1 MDSFIKESKKII
13 RKAMNNNKLV
23 IFVGAGVSAN
33 SGLPSWKDLVNEF
46 RKGIG
51 LKENELSDDD
61 YLKIPQYYY
70 NLRKEKEYY
79 ELINEVFNVNAVPN
93 ILHDLIF
100 QFNPTTI
107 ITTNYD
113 ELIEERAE
121 EKGLFY
127 DVVSRDKDLPY
138 TQNDKMIIKMHGD
151 LKYNNIVL
159 KEEDYLSY
167 SSNFKLIENYI
178 KSLLSSNV
186 VLFIGYRIN
195 DINMKII
202 FQWVKDILKNDF
214 QPAYFIN
221 TSAKKDNNNIQF
233 DYYKNRG
240 INILNYNE
248 AEKIDSFS
256 DNPCS
261 LSSLEGKKLYDF
273 LLYLLNEEKVKDL
286 DFYYQ
291 RLVDLDYLNV
301 IRIKD
306 LKETLGISREVSQ
319 NGNNLE
325 FSNSETLDYLIKKL
339 IELDNDDIE
348 NQQEIS
354 KLELIRRVFEK
365 SGIEKIKKN
374 QETIYKVKK
383 KQNKNRLIK
392 SILEF
397 DYISIHNNTNKMI
410 NSVEEDKSKLVERAY
425 NFYQAKNYY
434 EAYTT
439 LKKASKIAFKNKN
452 YITYSLSEFNRYY
465 LGRILSSIS
474 TDINEEERIKI
485 KEEVGKIDLDELYFE
500 LPADK
505 KRSISFIKKIMSF
518 EFVYIGNN
526 RIMKLGEEVRKDKNT
541 YYLTENKNS
550 VNIFKLK
557 REAHNFWD
565 FINKNYLM
573 IDNYKEIKTY
583 FYRYIQSLLFNY
595 SFVKEK
601 IRKDSI
607 LIPGVKVKTIKI
619 KNIDYFSSFIM
630 IKYLKKKE
638 LIYLFEEYDIKELK
652 VKEQELEKIIKSF
665 KNLINFFLKLDNRVL
680 KNEINNFLYLF
691 SYIDIGKSYFN
702 DILDSIMSL
711 IKNKVLKSHE
721 YRNISSFIIE
731 QNSSFN
737 NICVESLDELL
748 FKLMLLEI
756 ENEKNKDLYFNN
768 KIINN
773 IASVINKNDSK
784 LISKSSKLVSSLLE
798 NLITET
804 SESKK
809 NNNKYLLNVIVPLF
823 KISNEKVK
831 EKIRETIVTFLDKD
845 FDINLYYNSVRGKI
859 VDSNENYEKK
869 AAEIIQNEIDKAK
882 KREGKVYP
890 DKVKDY
896 LIKIG
901 NLYLNE
907 EIVSPD
913 LFFKFKGEN
922 EIFDLFIDIDN
933 FDYDQF
939 KIDWIYRFS
948 LSLHEEISKN
958 KKAKKSIKRKLKKKI
973 IEEQVNKDLKEI
985 FFEYYD

>member
-291 RLVDLDYLNV
+291 RLVDLDYLNM

>member
-261 LSSLEGKKLYDF
+261 LSSPEGKKLYDF

>member
-167 SSNFKLIENYI
+167 SSNFKLMENYI

-261 LSSLEGKKLYDF
+261 LSSPEGKKLYDF

>member
-291 RLVDLDYLNV
+291 RLVDLDYLNM

-410 NSVEEDKSKLVERAY
+410 NSVEEDESKLVERAY

-434 EAYTT
+434 EAYRT

-465 LGRILSSIS
+465 LGKILSSII

-665 KNLINFFLKLDNRVL
+665 KNLINSFLKLDNRVL

>member
-1 MDSFIKESKKII
+1 
-13 RKAMNNNKLV
+13 
-23 IFVGAGVSAN
+23 
-33 SGLPSWKDLVNEF
+33 
-46 RKGIG
+46 
-51 LKENELSDDD
+51 
-61 YLKIPQYYY
+61 
-70 NLRKEKEYY
+70 
-79 ELINEVFNVNAVPN
+79 
-93 ILHDLIF
+93 
-100 QFNPTTI
+100 
-107 ITTNYD
+107 
-113 ELIEERAE
+113 
-121 EKGLFY
+121 
-127 DVVSRDKDLPY
+127 
-138 TQNDKMIIKMHGD
+138 
-151 LKYNNIVL
+151 
-159 KEEDYLSY
+159 
-167 SSNFKLIENYI
+167 
-178 KSLLSSNV
+178 
-186 VLFIGYRIN
+186 
-195 DINMKII
+195 
-202 FQWVKDILKNDF
+202 
-214 QPAYFIN
+214 
-221 TSAKKDNNNIQF
+221 
-233 DYYKNRG
+233 
-240 INILNYNE
+240 
-248 AEKIDSFS
+248 
-256 DNPCS
+256 
-261 LSSLEGKKLYDF
+261 
-273 LLYLLNEEKVKDL
+273 
-286 DFYYQ
+286 
-291 RLVDLDYLNV
+291 
-301 IRIKD
+301 
-306 LKETLGISREVSQ
+306 
-319 NGNNLE
+319 
-325 FSNSETLDYLIKKL
+325 
-339 IELDNDDIE
+339 
-348 NQQEIS
+348 
-354 KLELIRRVFEK
+354 
-365 SGIEKIKKN
+365 
-374 QETIYKVKK
+374 
-383 KQNKNRLIK
+383 
-392 SILEF
+392 
-397 DYISIHNNTNKMI
+397 
-410 NSVEEDKSKLVERAY
+410 
-425 NFYQAKNYY
+425 
-434 EAYTT
+434 
-439 LKKASKIAFKNKN
+439 
-452 YITYSLSEFNRYY
+452 
-465 LGRILSSIS
+465 
-474 TDINEEERIKI
+474 
-485 KEEVGKIDLDELYFE
+485 
-500 LPADK
+500 
-505 KRSISFIKKIMSF
+505 
-518 EFVYIGNN
+518 
-526 RIMKLGEEVRKDKNT
+526 
-541 YYLTENKNS
+541 
-550 VNIFKLK
+550 
-557 REAHNFWD
+557 
-565 FINKNYLM
+565 M

-665 KNLINFFLKLDNRVL
+665 KNLINSFLKLDNRVL

>member
-23 IFVGAGVSAN
+23 IFVGSGVSAN
-33 SGLPSWKDLVNEF
+33 SGLPSWEDLVEEF

-51 LKENELSDDD
+51 IKENDLSDDD
-61 YLKIPQYYY
+61 FLKIPQYYY

-79 ELINEVFNVNAVPN
+79 ELINEVFNVNADPN

-100 QFNPTTI
+100 QFNPNNI

-113 ELIEERAE
+113 ELIEEKAK

-127 DVVSRDKDLPY
+127 DVISRDKDLPY

-186 VLFIGYRIN
+186 VLFIGYSLN

-202 FQWVKDILKNDF
+202 FQWVKDILKDDF

-221 TSAKKDNNNIQF
+221 TSTKKDNNNIQF

-248 AEKIDSFS
+248 AEKIESFS
-256 DNPCS
+256 NNPCL
-261 LSSLEGKKLYDF
+261 LSSPEGKKLYDF
-273 LLYLLNEEKVKDL
+273 LLYLLNEEKIKDL

-291 RLVDLDYLNV
+291 KLVDLDYLNM

-306 LKETLGISREVSQ
+306 LKETLGISNEARR

-325 FSNSETLDYLIKKL
+325 FSNSEKLDYLIKKL

-365 SGIEKIKKN
+365 SGIEKIKKD
-374 QETIYKVKK
+374 QKAIYEIKK
-383 KQNKNRLIK
+383 KQKENDLIK

-397 DYISIHNNTNKMI
+397 DYISIHNNTNRMI
-410 NSVEEDKSKLVERAY
+410 NPVEEDESKLVERAY

-434 EAYTT
+434 EAYTI
-439 LKKASKIAFKNKN
+439 LKKASKLAFKNKN
-452 YITYSLSEFNRYY
+452 YIIYSLSEFNRYY
-465 LGRILSSIS
+465 LGRILSSIII
-474 TDINEEERIKI
+474 DINETERIKI
-485 KEEVGKIDLDELYFE
+485 EEEVEKIDLNELYFE

-526 RIMKLGEEVRKDKNT
+526 RIMNLGEEVRKDKNT

-557 REAHNFWD
+557 REAHNFWG

-595 SFVKEK
+595 SLVKEK
-601 IRKDSI
+601 VRKDST

-619 KNIDYFSSFIM
+619 KKVDYFSSFIM
-630 IKYLKKKE
+630 IKYLKRKE

-652 VKEQELEKIIKSF
+652 VKKQELEKIVKSF
-665 KNLINFFLKLDNRVL
+665 KNVINSFLKLENRVL

-691 SYIDIGKSYFN
+691 SYIDIGKKHFT
-702 DILDSIMSL
+702 DILDSIKIL
-711 IKNKVLKSHE
+711 IKNKALKSHE

-731 QNSSFN
+731 QNNSFD
-737 NICVESLDELL
+737 NICAESLDELL
-748 FKLMLLEI
+748 FELMLLEI
-756 ENEKNKDLYFNN
+756 ENEKNEDLYFNN

-773 IASVINKNDSK
+773 IASIISKNDSK
-784 LISKSSKLVSSLLE
+784 LISKTSKLVSPLLE
-798 NLITET
+798 NLINET
-804 SESKK
+804 SESKG
-809 NNNKYLLNVIVPLF
+809 NNSEYLLNVIMPLF
-823 KISNEKVK
+823 KISKEEVK
-831 EKIRETIVTFLDKD
+831 EKIRESIVTFLGKAV
-845 FDINLYYNSVRGKI
+845 DINLYYHSVRGKI
-859 VDSNENYEKK
+859 VDSNENYERK
-869 AAEIIQNEIDKAK
+869 AVEIIQNEIDKAK

-901 NLYLNE
+901 NLYLNKQ
-907 EIVSPD
+907 IVSPD
-913 LFFKFKGEN
+913 LFLKFKGEN
-922 EIFDLFIDIDN
+922 KIFDLFIDIDN
-933 FDYDQF
+933 FDYDKF
-939 KIDWIYRFS
+939 KIDWIFRFS

-958 KKAKKSIKRKLKKKI
+958 KEAKKAIKRKLKRKI
-973 IEEQVNKDLKEI
+973 INERVNKDLKEI
-985 FFEYYD
+985 FFEYYN

>member
-261 LSSLEGKKLYDF
+261 LSSPEGKKLYDF

-665 KNLINFFLKLDNRVL
+665 KNLINFFLKLDNR
-680 KNEINNFLYLF
+680 
-691 SYIDIGKSYFN
+691 
-702 DILDSIMSL
+702 
-711 IKNKVLKSHE
+711 
-721 YRNISSFIIE
+721 
-731 QNSSFN
+731 
-737 NICVESLDELL
+737 
-748 FKLMLLEI
+748 
-756 ENEKNKDLYFNN
+756 
-768 KIINN
+768 
-773 IASVINKNDSK
+773 
-784 LISKSSKLVSSLLE
+784 
-798 NLITET
+798 
-804 SESKK
+804 
-809 NNNKYLLNVIVPLF
+809 
-823 KISNEKVK
+823 
-831 EKIRETIVTFLDKD
+831 
-845 FDINLYYNSVRGKI
+845 
-859 VDSNENYEKK
+859 
-869 AAEIIQNEIDKAK
+869 
-882 KREGKVYP
+882 
-890 DKVKDY
+890 
-896 LIKIG
+896 
-901 NLYLNE
+901 
-907 EIVSPD
+907 
-913 LFFKFKGEN
+913 
-922 EIFDLFIDIDN
+922 
-933 FDYDQF
+933 
-939 KIDWIYRFS
+939 
-948 LSLHEEISKN
+948 
-958 KKAKKSIKRKLKKKI
+958 
-973 IEEQVNKDLKEI
+973 
-985 FFEYYD
+985 

>member
-1 MDSFIKESKKII
+1 
-13 RKAMNNNKLV
+13 
-23 IFVGAGVSAN
+23 
-33 SGLPSWKDLVNEF
+33 
-46 RKGIG
+46 
-51 LKENELSDDD
+51 
-61 YLKIPQYYY
+61 
-70 NLRKEKEYY
+70 
-79 ELINEVFNVNAVPN
+79 
-93 ILHDLIF
+93 
-100 QFNPTTI
+100 
-107 ITTNYD
+107 
-113 ELIEERAE
+113 
-121 EKGLFY
+121 
-127 DVVSRDKDLPY
+127 
-138 TQNDKMIIKMHGD
+138 
-151 LKYNNIVL
+151 
-159 KEEDYLSY
+159 
-167 SSNFKLIENYI
+167 
-178 KSLLSSNV
+178 
-186 VLFIGYRIN
+186 
-195 DINMKII
+195 MKII

-261 LSSLEGKKLYDF
+261 LSSPEGKKLYDF

-731 QNSSFN
+731 QNSSFRSN
-737 NICVESLDELL
+737 PLNMENMFV
-748 FKLMLLEI
+748 KL
-756 ENEKNKDLYFNN
+756 
-768 KIINN
+768 
-773 IASVINKNDSK
+773 AHS
-784 LISKSSKLVSSLLE
+784 
-798 NLITET
+798 
-804 SESKK
+804 
-809 NNNKYLLNVIVPLF
+809 
-823 KISNEKVK
+823 
-831 EKIRETIVTFLDKD
+831 
-845 FDINLYYNSVRGKI
+845 
-859 VDSNENYEKK
+859 
-869 AAEIIQNEIDKAK
+869 
-882 KREGKVYP
+882 
-890 DKVKDY
+890 
-896 LIKIG
+896 
-901 NLYLNE
+901 
-907 EIVSPD
+907 
-913 LFFKFKGEN
+913 
-922 EIFDLFIDIDN
+922 
-933 FDYDQF
+933 
-939 KIDWIYRFS
+939 
-948 LSLHEEISKN
+948 
-958 KKAKKSIKRKLKKKI
+958 
-973 IEEQVNKDLKEI
+973 
-985 FFEYYD
+985 

>member
-1 MDSFIKESKKII
+1 
-13 RKAMNNNKLV
+13 
-23 IFVGAGVSAN
+23 
-33 SGLPSWKDLVNEF
+33 
-46 RKGIG
+46 
-51 LKENELSDDD
+51 
-61 YLKIPQYYY
+61 
-70 NLRKEKEYY
+70 
-79 ELINEVFNVNAVPN
+79 
-93 ILHDLIF
+93 
-100 QFNPTTI
+100 
-107 ITTNYD
+107 
-113 ELIEERAE
+113 
-121 EKGLFY
+121 
-127 DVVSRDKDLPY
+127 
-138 TQNDKMIIKMHGD
+138 
-151 LKYNNIVL
+151 
-159 KEEDYLSY
+159 
-167 SSNFKLIENYI
+167 
-178 KSLLSSNV
+178 
-186 VLFIGYRIN
+186 
-195 DINMKII
+195 
-202 FQWVKDILKNDF
+202 
-214 QPAYFIN
+214 
-221 TSAKKDNNNIQF
+221 
-233 DYYKNRG
+233 
-240 INILNYNE
+240 
-248 AEKIDSFS
+248 
-256 DNPCS
+256 
-261 LSSLEGKKLYDF
+261 
-273 LLYLLNEEKVKDL
+273 LLNEEKVKDL

-291 RLVDLDYLNV
+291 RLVDLDYLNM

>member
-291 RLVDLDYLNV
+291 RLVDLDYLNM

-410 NSVEEDKSKLVERAY
+410 NSVEEDESKLVERAY

-434 EAYTT
+434 EAYRT

-465 LGRILSSIS
+465 LGKILSSII

-665 KNLINFFLKLDNRVL
+665 KNLINSFLKLDNRVL

-731 QNSSFN
+731 QNNSFN

-756 ENEKNKDLYFNN
+756 ENEKNEDLYFNN

-773 IASVINKNDSK
+773 IASVINKNNSK

-831 EKIRETIVTFLDKD
+831 EKIRETIVTFLDKG

-859 VDSNENYEKK
+859 VDSNKNYEKK

-958 KKAKKSIKRKLKKKI
+958 KKAKKSIKIKLKKKI